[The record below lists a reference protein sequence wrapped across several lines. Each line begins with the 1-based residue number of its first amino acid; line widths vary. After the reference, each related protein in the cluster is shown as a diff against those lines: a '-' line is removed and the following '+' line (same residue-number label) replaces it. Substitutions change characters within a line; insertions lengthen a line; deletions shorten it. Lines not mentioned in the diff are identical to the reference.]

1 MKLALLILAA
11 GLVLFVVR
19 RVMELAPAQRRKLW
33 RWTLGLGVVALLVGV
48 SFRYGLHW
56 LVVAGAA
63 LLAVLRRLLPLAI
76 NNDAKMDR
84 VPVGV
89 PWYFVVNAQATAAEQ
104 EAGKKF
110 LDFMANSDVGRRYAV
125 EEFGFIPAFKGVPGE
140 GLGGVGQAILAF
152 AEKNKTIPWVFGMWP
167 DGFAQ
172 QDAFN
177 NLQAYIAGKQ
187 SWAETL
193 QALDESWQDRS
204 K

>member
-76 NNDAKMDR
+76 SWLPLLRGLRRMRPGRNSAEPGAGGAWGEPPGGFTGGDSAHSEAR
-84 VPVGV
+84 
-89 PWYFVVNAQATAAEQ
+89 TAGAGPRRGRPMSRR
-104 EAGKKF
+104 EA
-110 LDFMANSDVGRRYAV
+110 LQVL
-125 EEFGFIPAFKGVPGE
+125 
-140 GLGGVGQAILAF
+140 GL
-152 AEKNKTIPWVFGMWP
+152 E
-167 DGFAQ
+167 DGASRA
-172 QDAFN
+172 DI
-177 NLQAYIAGKQ
+177 LQAYRDLIKR
-187 SWAETL
+187 L
-193 QALDESWQDRS
+193 HPDRGGPAYLAAKVNEAREVLLAS
-204 K
+204 QND